1 MAMDKKLACTSCKKE
16 IGESG
21 GIVFKCPNCLKQ
33 DIVRCR
39 HCREIASRY
48 ICAGCSFSGPN

>member
-1 MAMDKKLACTSCKKE
+1 MDKKLVCISCKKE
-16 IGESG
+16 ISSPGS
-21 GIVFKCPNCLKQ
+21 VNFKCPNCLKQ

-48 ICAGCSFSGPN
+48 VCPKCDFSGPN

>member
-1 MAMDKKLACTSCKKE
+1 MDKKLVCTSCKKE
-16 IGESG
+16 IDKSG

-48 ICAGCSFSGPN
+48 MCASCSFSGPN